1 MHKGVHHIL
10 KPMSDTVIKAEVFA
24 TSKLKKKV
32 AAITPK
38 SRIDLFREEE
48 NDVSIPTLAAASE
61 SLIRCE
67 EPIKSSVQFGSIS
80 NDIFGN
86 NVVMTKGALAAKK
99 VPDINAQL
107 NLPSKH
113 DITIK
118 GNSSVIIHYFNMF

>member
-1 MHKGVHHIL
+1 
-10 KPMSDTVIKAEVFA
+10 MSDTVIKAEVFA

-67 EPIKSSVQFGSIS
+67 EPIKSSI
-80 NDIFGN
+80 
-86 NVVMTKGALAAKK
+86 
-99 VPDINAQL
+99 
-107 NLPSKH
+107 
-113 DITIK
+113 
-118 GNSSVIIHYFNMF
+118 